1 MAQRYDELPHYGGM
15 DGVGVPASMYGDP
28 HAPRPIP
35 PVHHLNH
42 GPPLHAGQHYGAH
55 APHPNVMPASMG
67 SAVNDALKRDKDA
80 IYGYYSCYSFQVHE
94 LCDNFCHR
102 YISCLKG
109 KMPIDLVI
117 DERDG
122 SSKSDHEEL
131 SGSSTNL
138 ADHNPSSW
146 RDHDDA
152 TSTHSAGTPGP
163 SSGGHASQSG
173 DNSSE
178 QGDGLDNSVA
188 SPGTGDDDDPDK
200 DKKRQKKRGI
210 FPKVATN
217 IMRAWL
223 FQHLT
228 HPYPSEE
235 QKKQLAQDTGLTIL
249 QVNNWFIN
257 ARRRIVQPMIDQSN
271 RAVSQGAAY
280 SPEGQPMGSFVL
292 DGQQHMGI
300 RPAGLQGMPGDYVSQ
315 GGPMGMSMAQPSYTP
330 PQMTPHPTQLR
341 HGPPIHSYLPS
352 HPHHP
357 AMMMH
362 GGPPTHPGMT
372 MSAQSPTM
380 LNSVDPSVGGQ
391 VMDIHAQ

>member
-1 MAQRYDELPHYGGM
+1 MLMAQRYEDLAHYGGGM

-28 HAPRPIP
+28 HAPRPLP
-35 PVHHLNH
+35 QVHHLNH
-42 GPPLHAGQHYGAH
+42 GPPPHTNQHYGAH
-55 APHPNVMPASMG
+55 APPSLVPSLVPSGMG
-67 SAVNDALKRDKDA
+67 SAVSDVLKRDKDQ
-80 IYGYYSCYSFQVHE
+80 IYGHPLFPLLALVFEKCELATCTPREPGVAGGDVCSSDSFNEDIAVFAKQIRAEKPLFSSNPELDNLMIQAIQVLRFHLLELEKVHE

-117 DERDG
+117 EDREG
-122 SSKSDHEEL
+122 CKSDYDDL

-138 ADHNPSSW
+138 ADHNPASW
-146 RDHDDA
+146 RDLDDA
-152 TSTHSAGTPGP
+152 HSTPSVGTPGP

-178 QGDGLDNSVA
+178 LDGLENNLA
-188 SPGTGDDDDPDK
+188 SPGTGDEDDP

-271 RAVSQGAAY
+271 RAVSQGTAY
-280 SPEGQPMGSFVL
+280 SPDGQPMGGFVL
-292 DGQQHMGI
+292 DSQQHMGL
-300 RPAGLQGMPGDYVSQ
+300 RPAG
-315 GGPMGMSMAQPSYTP
+315 PMG
-330 PQMTPHPTQLR
+330 
-341 HGPPIHSYLPS
+341 
-352 HPHHP
+352 
-357 AMMMH
+357 
-362 GGPPTHPGMT
+362 GMG
-372 MSAQSPTM
+372 MNM
-380 LNSVDPSVGGQ
+380 GMDGQ
-391 VMDIHAQ
+391 WHYM